1 MADKALT
8 NTIRVGVTGFLGTFA
23 ASKCM
28 YNVDAGERAVM
39 FSRFSGVSKEVI
51 GEGTHF
57 RIPGLVW
64 PFIYDIRTRFKQIPT
79 QTGTKDLQTVTITC
93 RLLFRPKVEEL
104 PSIHQSIGNNYE
116 ERVLPSVAHE
126 VLKSVIAQYTA
137 KQLLQERERVSKEVR
152 EAITARCE
160 TFNILIDDVALVHLA
175 YGKEFTRA
183 AEEKQVAEQEAE
195 RQKYVVERT
204 ELETKANVIRAE
216 GEAEAAIM
224 ISQAM
229 KEHGSGL
236 VQVRRIDAAKEIAD
250 TLSKSGNVMYLP
262 SGQNA
267 LLNLP
272 MGAR

>member
-1 MADKALT
+1 MTDKALT
-8 NTIRVGVTGFLGTFA
+8 TIGRIAGVGFMGTFA

-39 FSRFSGVSKEVI
+39 FSRFSGVSKQVV

-57 RIPGLVW
+57 RVPGLFW
-64 PFIYDIRTRFKQIPT
+64 PFIYDVRTRSKQIPT

-93 RLLFRPKVEEL
+93 RLLFRPKIEDL
-104 PSIHQSIGNNYE
+104 PSIHQSIGMNYE

-152 EAITARCE
+152 DAITARCE
-160 TFNILIDDVALVHLA
+160 TFNILIEDVALVHLA

-183 AEEKQVAEQEAE
+183 AEEKQVAEQETE
-195 RQKYVVERT
+195 RQKYIVDRT
-204 ELETKANVIRAE
+204 QLETKATVIRSE
-216 GEAEAAIM
+216 GEAEAAVM
-224 ISQAM
+224 ISNAM

-236 VQVRRIDAAKEIAD
+236 VQVRRIDAAKDIAE

-262 SGQNA
+262 GGQNA

-272 MGAR
+272 MGGR